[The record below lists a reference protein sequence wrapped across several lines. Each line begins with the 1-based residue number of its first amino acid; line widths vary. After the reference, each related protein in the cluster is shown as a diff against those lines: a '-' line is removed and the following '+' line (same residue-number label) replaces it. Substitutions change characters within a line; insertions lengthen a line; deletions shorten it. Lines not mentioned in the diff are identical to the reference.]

1 MTTMTRTFAGMLCAT
16 IAIGSLV
23 PMAVAQPLTADRAVE
38 IALTRN
44 SQIVTSA
51 ADVLDARSGVYGAAS
66 GMLPRVTASV
76 SRSGAFTD
84 NQSLRAGEV
93 RFVGGKLV
101 SGPGTIDV
109 ESYSTSPSIS
119 GSWSILD
126 LSAISSFTAA
136 RQGVK
141 AANLRR
147 ASTRHDVALETRRR
161 FYDVVK
167 AVHLSNVAG
176 GALRVARDD
185 ERRVR
190 ALFEVGSVSKSDL
203 LKAQVRTAQSEF
215 DSLSFSQSVT
225 VARVNLAQQIGLPE
239 AELGAVDTVLT
250 AEPRAYDEAV
260 LLEEASRNRPDLKA
274 ADAEL
279 RAANGGVTAS
289 RFARLPYVTVS
300 GDVTFNPKS
309 SQLATIA
316 GFDSA
321 GAPSVAQSG
330 SQSESDREWRG
341 AVALNLDIFD
351 GFGKDSRS
359 ASAKARQIRAKESRD
374 ALRRNL
380 ASEVHATLLG
390 YQEAIERDIVARRA
404 VESATENL
412 NLTQQKYNVGSAT
425 ILELIDAEVQLQR
438 ARSDAVSA
446 LAAMRVAEAFI
457 ERVRGSGN

>member
-1 MTTMTRTFAGMLCAT
+1 MTTMPRTLAGMMCAAL
-16 IAIGSLV
+16 AIGSLTAV
-23 PMAVAQPLTADRAVE
+23 AVAQPLTADRAVE
-38 IALTRN
+38 IALTHN

-66 GMLPRVTASV
+66 GLLPRVTASL
-76 SRSGAFTD
+76 SRSGSFTD
-84 NQSLRAGEV
+84 NQGLRAGEV

-109 ESYSTSPSIS
+109 ESYSTSPTIS

-126 LSAISSFTAA
+126 LSAISSFSSA

-147 ASTRHDVALETRRR
+147 LATRHDVVLETRRR

-167 AVHLSNVAG
+167 AIHLSNVAS

-215 DSLSFSQSVT
+215 DSLSSSQSVT
-225 VARVNLAQQIGLPE
+225 VTRVNLAQQIGIAE
-239 AELGAVDTVLT
+239 AEIGNVDTVLT
-250 AEPRAYDEAV
+250 AEPRSYDEAA
-260 LLEEASRNRPDLKA
+260 LLEEASRNRPDLRA
-274 ADAEL
+274 AEAEW
-279 RAANGGVTAS
+279 RAANGAVTAT
-289 RFARLPYVTVS
+289 RLARLPYVTVS

-309 SQLATIA
+309 SQSATIA

-321 GAPSVAQSG
+321 GAPSVATSG
-330 SQSESDREWRG
+330 SLSESDREWRG

-351 GFGKDSRS
+351 GFGKDSRA
-359 ASAKARQIRAKESRD
+359 ASARARQIRLRESRD

-390 YQEAIERDIVARRA
+390 YQEAIERDRVARRA